1 MHTGSTDWTPKD
13 EIRRLKKK
21 RGEKKENM
29 KMGGNFCVTI
39 CEDLERYWFD
49 EHEQI
54 G

>member
-1 MHTGSTDWTPKD
+1 MYIGSIDWILKD

-29 KMGGNFCVTI
+29 KMGGNFCVII

-49 EHEQI
+49 EYE
-54 G
+54 